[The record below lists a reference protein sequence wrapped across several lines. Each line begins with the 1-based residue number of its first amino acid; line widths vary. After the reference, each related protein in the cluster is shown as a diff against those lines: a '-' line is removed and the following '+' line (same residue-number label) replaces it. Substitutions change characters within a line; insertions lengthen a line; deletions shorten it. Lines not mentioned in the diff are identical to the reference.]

1 MVRMKS
7 YKFQALVTLDPPSKC
22 GSVSLPEGET
32 RRVVVLGQDHQTHS
46 SQVFSALVTNKGEG
60 SPWIADDH
68 VIVTI
73 VLVGDDAR
81 ECLDIG
87 DNFTLWL
94 GDDTGHGVVTRRLF
108 I

>member
-1 MVRMKS
+1 MKS
-7 YKFQALVTLDPPSKC
+7 YKFLALVTLDPPGKC
-22 GSVSLPEGET
+22 GSVSLPEDET
-32 RRVVVLGQDHQTHS
+32 RRMAVLGQNHQTHG

-94 GDDTGHGVVTRRLF
+94 GDGTGHGVVTRRLF

>member
-1 MVRMKS
+1 MQS
-7 YKFQALVTLDPPSKC
+7 YKFQALVTLDPPGGH
-22 GSVSLPEGET
+22 GSVSLPEGEM
-32 RRVVVLGQDHQTHS
+32 RRTVVLGQNHQTHG
-46 SQVFSALVTNKGEG
+46 SQVFSALVTNNGEG

-94 GDDTGHGVVTRRLF
+94 GDDTGRGVVTRRLF